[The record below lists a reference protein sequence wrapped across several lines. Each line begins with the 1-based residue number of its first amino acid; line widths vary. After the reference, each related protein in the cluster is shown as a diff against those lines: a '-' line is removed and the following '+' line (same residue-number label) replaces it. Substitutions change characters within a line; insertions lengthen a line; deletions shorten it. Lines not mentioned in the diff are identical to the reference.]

1 MRKDLSKHNEKL
13 DENNLRKSRAELVKN
28 CKEIAAKQGI
38 PTKQQIKE
46 AFSPKRMKL
55 LKVERE
61 KLLNKKFKE
70 PITIFVTQAEPRGT
84 KNAEGVPEINFMV
97 KAVKLD
103 YINEVKKFEKELVT
117 SEELYL
123 KGKGMKL
130 LGDVNLWE
138 QVSIGLVEQQ

>member
-13 DENNLRKSRAELVKN
+13 DEKNLKKSRAGLVKN

-70 PITIFVTQAEPRGT
+70 PITIFVTQAEPRCT

>member
-13 DENNLRKSRAELVKN
+13 DEKNLKKSRAGLVKN

-70 PITIFVTQAEPRGT
+70 PITIFVTQAEPIGT

>member
-13 DENNLRKSRAELVKN
+13 DENNLRNSRAELVKN

-84 KNAEGVPEINFMV
+84 KNAEGVPEINLMM
-97 KAVKLD
+97 LSTELSS
-103 YINEVKKFEKELVT
+103 INDVKKFEKELVN

>member
-1 MRKDLSKHNEKL
+1 
-13 DENNLRKSRAELVKN
+13 
-28 CKEIAAKQGI
+28 
-38 PTKQQIKE
+38 
-46 AFSPKRMKL
+46 
-55 LKVERE
+55 
-61 KLLNKKFKE
+61 
-70 PITIFVTQAEPRGT
+70 
-84 KNAEGVPEINFMV
+84 MV